1 MVYSHYRPAI
11 VPMIA
16 STFGLLKSVMNG
28 LFIEKSVT
36 VVIRSLRWSNSS
48 ACVTTSRLSEEKAD
62 AAATAGGHCASLLVV
77 EKATMV
83 CLSINHSLPCTQP
96 ISTLKENEAASD
108 TPLESSFE
116 ELSVDMPCK
125 VVPLLVVDLLQVLC
139 RCHGSACF
147 VTVCTAQITL
157 HCAQNCLCL

>member
-1 MVYSHYRPAI
+1 MACSLRKA
-11 VPMIA
+11 
-16 STFGLLKSVMNG
+16 LLSSSDRCV
-28 LFIEKSVT
+28 
-36 VVIRSLRWSNSS
+36 VVIVLL
-48 ACVTTSRLSEEKAD
+48 VTTSRLSEEKAD